1 MDAHRELRNAL
12 GKFAT
17 GITVITTRDEN
28 NNPVGMTVNSFASV
42 SLTPPLVLWCLGE
55 ASSTCDA
62 FLHCRHFAINILR
75 ADQQAISQLFAS
87 PGERQFE
94 QQSWQSGPE
103 GSPLLGQALAHF
115 ECSMEHQYQGGD
127 HTIIVGRVSHFEQ
140 FEGEP
145 LVFSQGQYRTLQGL

>member
-55 ASSTCDA
+55 ASSTCEA
-62 FLHCRHFAINILR
+62 FLRCSHFAINILR
-75 ADQQAISQLFAS
+75 ADQQAVSQLFAAPDEGHFKELPWQ
-87 PGERQFE
+87 PGL
-94 QQSWQSGPE
+94 E